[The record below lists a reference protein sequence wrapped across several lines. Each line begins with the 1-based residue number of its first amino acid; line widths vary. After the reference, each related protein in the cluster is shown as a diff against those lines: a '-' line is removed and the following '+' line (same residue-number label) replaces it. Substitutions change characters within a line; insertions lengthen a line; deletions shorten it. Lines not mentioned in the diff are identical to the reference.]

1 MFSLTRGFVI
11 ANLDDALDLDCVDY
25 ILALL
30 DLVANNLYDLWLS
43 LMVALAVWVEQSIIR
58 ASICFLGFDHHHRQ
72 HFHGLQQRRRDDDSY
87 SRFNLQGLTSVACRS
102 RT

>member
-43 LMVALAVWVEQSIIR
+43 GLSSRSSGRLSAFLVLIITIGNISMVFSKDGEMTTLIA
-58 ASICFLGFDHHHRQ
+58 
-72 HFHGLQQRRRDDDSY
+72 DS
-87 SRFNLQGLTSVACRS
+87 TCKA
-102 RT
+102 